1 MSEFNFELQ
10 FTLFKEVA
18 TFSIQLRDFI
28 SVIFIKKKGEQCM
41 RRSGLLFSLVK

>member
-1 MSEFNFELQ
+1 MSEFSLELQ

-28 SVIFIKKKGEQCM
+28 SVIFIKKVNSVWEEWITFK
-41 RRSGLLFSLVK
+41 LF

>member
-10 FTLFKEVA
+10 FTLFKEIA

-28 SVIFIKKKGEQCM
+28 SVKKLQ
-41 RRSGLLFSLVK
+41 SLEEWITF